1 MDYILTITRNEK
13 TFKPVYQALT
23 TDIIHCT
30 ERIYT
35 YLYTANEIYR
45 NEKNIEMRRQYQTKA
60 NAECNVLL
68 ALLDLSQQLNHFP
81 TKKILNV
88 NKMLNGYTE
97 KSGKT
102 KKGLKTLIRNWK
114 ASDTRE
120 LNKAKRK

>member
-1 MDYILTITRNEK
+1 MDYILTITRNER

-97 KSGKT
+97 KDGKT
-102 KKGLKTLIRNWK
+102 KKGLKTLIQNWK
-114 ASDTRE
+114 ASDARE

>member
-35 YLYTANEIYR
+35 YLYIANEIYR

-102 KKGLKTLIRNWK
+102 KKGLKTLIQNWK

-120 LNKAKRK
+120 LNKAKKK

>member
-45 NEKNIEMRRQYQTKA
+45 NEKNIEIRRQYQTKA

-97 KSGKT
+97 KNGKT
-102 KKGLKTLIRNWK
+102 KKGLKTLIQNWK

-120 LNKAKRK
+120 LNKAKKK

>member
-13 TFKPVYQALT
+13 TFKPIYQALT

-45 NEKNIEMRRQYQTKA
+45 NEKNIEIRRQYQTKA

-102 KKGLKTLIRNWK
+102 KKGLKTLIQNWK

-120 LNKAKRK
+120 LNKAKKK

>member
-81 TKKILNV
+81 MKKILNV

-102 KKGLKTLIRNWK
+102 KKGLKTLIQNWK

-120 LNKAKRK
+120 LNKAKKK

>member
-35 YLYTANEIYR
+35 YLYAANEIYR

-97 KSGKT
+97 KNGKT
-102 KKGLKTLIRNWK
+102 KKGLKTLIQNWK

-120 LNKAKRK
+120 LNKAKKK

>member
-23 TDIIHCT
+23 TDIIHCA

-102 KKGLKTLIRNWK
+102 KKGLKTLIQNWK

-120 LNKAKRK
+120 LNKAKKK

>member
-88 NKMLNGYTE
+88 NKMLNGYTG
-97 KSGKT
+97 KNGKT
-102 KKGLKTLIRNWK
+102 KKGLKTLIQNWK
-114 ASDTRE
+114 ASDIRE
-120 LNKAKRK
+120 LNKAKKK

>member
-102 KKGLKTLIRNWK
+102 KKGLKTLIQNWK

-120 LNKAKRK
+120 LNKAKKK

>member
-81 TKKILNV
+81 TKKILNI

-114 ASDTRE
+114 VSDTRE

>member
-97 KSGKT
+97 KNGKT
-102 KKGLKTLIRNWK
+102 KKGLKTLIQNWK

-120 LNKAKRK
+120 SNKAKKK

>member
-68 ALLDLSQQLNHFP
+68 ALLDLSQQLNHFS

-102 KKGLKTLIRNWK
+102 KKGLKTLIQNWK

-120 LNKAKRK
+120 LNKAKKK

>member
-23 TDIIHCT
+23 TDISHCT

-81 TKKILNV
+81 MKKILNV

-102 KKGLKTLIRNWK
+102 KKGLKTLIQNWK

-120 LNKAKRK
+120 LNKAKKK

>member
-97 KSGKT
+97 KNGKT
-102 KKGLKTLIRNWK
+102 KKGLKTLIQNWK
-114 ASDTRE
+114 ASDTRA
-120 LNKAKRK
+120 LNKAKKK